1 MDQVASPIKLKFSIG
16 RKIGIGFGIL
26 IFLTNINFIATYIT
40 LHYSKKINDSITQV
54 YNPSVNNLE
63 DLNLLLLRSRM
74 YISNWVFIQSDEN
87 NLDKKRLNT
96 LIKTEYPEVKDRI
109 QQLAVHWNATDRRE
123 IDSIFVN
130 IEQLFQMHNHV
141 IEILNSFTSYEDP
154 LILFEARNMVE
165 EGDIHIKTEYIL
177 EKLSKIIDQQNKNT
191 NKVSGNM
198 KTSFSVL
205 QTVVVGFG
213 LLILFGGILIAFF
226 TVRTIVR
233 PIHSLK
239 DVINVMGKG
248 VMPNEKLKDREDEIG
263 EMTTALNGLIKSLKQ
278 TIDFAKD
285 VGSRK
290 YDTAY
295 SPISNEDE
303 LGHALIQMRYDLREY
318 GEGMERLVEERT
330 AEVVR
335 QKEEIAGQNKKL
347 EKLYKHVTD
356 SIHYA
361 KRIQN
366 SILPPLS
373 LIQKSLPETFILYK
387 PKDIVSG
394 DFYWFDQHGDDIIIA
409 SVDCT
414 GHGVPGAL
422 MSMIGNNI
430 LNQAT
435 IKFGAD
441 NAALLLDEL
450 NQGVAHALR
459 IGQDSQNAK
468 DGMDISLCRI
478 NFQKNLLQFSG
489 AFNPLYLIRN
499 GELIEIKPDKFPIG
513 YYVEDPDKKYRNHD
527 FEIIENDIF
536 YLFTDGYADQFGGPQ
551 GKKFMY
557 RQFKELIMRIY
568 TMPMEMQREI
578 LENTIDDWKKTAG
591 VDQLDDIQVIGVRL
605 NSNKV

>member
-1 MDQVASPIKLKFSIG
+1 MEQAASPTKLKFSIG

-96 LIKTEYPEVKDRI
+96 LIKIEYPEVKDRI
-109 QQLAVHWNATDRRE
+109 QNLAVHWSISDRRE

-130 IEQLFQMHNHV
+130 IEQLFEMHNHV

-198 KTSFSVL
+198 KTSFSIL

-213 LLILFGGILIAFF
+213 LLILFGGILIALF

-285 VGSRK
+285 IGSRK

-295 SPISNEDE
+295 SPISNQDE
-303 LGHALIQMRYDLREY
+303 LGHALLQMRHDLREY

-335 QKEEIAGQNKKL
+335 QKEEIAGQNKTL

-366 SILPPLS
+366 SILPPLT

-430 LNQAT
+430 LNQST
-435 IKFGAD
+435 IKYGAD

-450 NQGVAHALR
+450 NQGVALALR

-478 NFQKNLLQFSG
+478 NFKLNLLQFSG

-499 GELIEIKPDKFPIG
+499 GDLIEIKPDKFPIG
-513 YYVEDPDKKYRNHD
+513 YYVEDPDKKYKNHD
-527 FEIIENDIF
+527 FQIMENDIF
-536 YLFTDGYADQFGGPQ
+536 YLFTDGYADQFGGPN
-551 GKKFMY
+551 GKKFMG

-578 LENTIDDWKKTAG
+578 LETTIDDWKKTAG
-591 VDQLDDIQVIGVRL
+591 VEQLDDIQVIGVRL
-605 NSNKV
+605 NNIKV